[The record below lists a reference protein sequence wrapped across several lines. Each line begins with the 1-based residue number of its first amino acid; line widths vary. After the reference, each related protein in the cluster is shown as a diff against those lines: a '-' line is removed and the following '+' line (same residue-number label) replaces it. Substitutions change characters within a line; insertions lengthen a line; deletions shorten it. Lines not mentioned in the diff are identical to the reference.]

1 MLRCSACRSAAVD
14 DRSHPP
20 AAPDLIG
27 GDANLDLASNRTA
40 LSFDSTRMS
49 ADNTLMATVRTSLSL
64 ISFGFTIY
72 KVLGNA
78 SSVLPR
84 ASESARNIG
93 MAMLILGLVVLA
105 TGIVSRARFGRELN
119 RRCQRLFQAELL
131 AADTKYS
138 AAATYLAALAL
149 LVIGLS
155 ALASI
160 FVRLSRLDG

>member
-1 MLRCSACRSAAVD
+1 M
-14 DRSHPP
+14 
-20 AAPDLIG
+20 
-27 GDANLDLASNRTA
+27 
-40 LSFDSTRMS
+40 
-49 ADNTLMATVRTSLSL
+49 
-64 ISFGFTIY
+64 
-72 KVLGNA
+72 LGNA